1 LRSSTMVLVAK
12 DIAEKEFL
20 SLSRNV
26 NTLEAARQ
34 MKAKGHGFVII
45 ASSSGVPEGIVT
57 EWDFLAKI
65 VAEGKDP
72 VGVKLGDIMTSSLVS
87 VDGNEGID
95 QVAQIMAQKG
105 VRRVLVVSDHKILG
119 VITAKT
125 MLARLKEYIDR
136 VSSQIARLQS
146 PMY

>member
-1 LRSSTMVLVAK
+1 MVLVAK
-12 DIAEKEFL
+12 DIVEKEFL

-26 NTLEAARQ
+26 SALEAARQ

-45 ASSSGVPEGIVT
+45 ASGSGVPEGIVT

-65 VAEGKDP
+65 MAEGRNP
-72 VGVKLGDIMTSSLVS
+72 AGVKLGDMMTSNLVS

-105 VRRVLVVSDHKILG
+105 IRRVLVISDHKVLG

-125 MLARLKEYIDR
+125 MLSRLKEYIDK

>member
-1 LRSSTMVLVAK
+1 MVLVAK
-12 DIAEKEFL
+12 DIVEKEFL
-20 SLSRNV
+20 SLSID
-26 NTLEAARQ
+26 TSALEAARH
-34 MKAKGHGFVII
+34 MKANGHGFAII
-45 ASSSGVPEGIVT
+45 ASSAGVPEGIVT

-65 VAEGKDP
+65 MAEGKDP
-72 VGVKLGDIMTSSLVS
+72 AGVKLSDIMTSNLVS

-105 VRRVLVVSDHKILG
+105 VRRVLVISDHKVLG

-125 MLARLKEYIDR
+125 MLSRLKEYVDR
-136 VSSQIARLQS
+136 VSTQIARLQS

>member
-1 LRSSTMVLVAK
+1 MVLVAK
-12 DIAEKEFL
+12 DIVEKDFL
-20 SLSRNV
+20 SLSRN
-26 NTLEAARQ
+26 TSALEAARH

-45 ASSSGVPEGIVT
+45 ASSGGVPEGIVT

-65 VAEGKDP
+65 VADGTDP
-72 VGVKLGDIMTSSLVS
+72 AGVKLGDIMSSNLVS

-95 QVAQIMAQKG
+95 QVAQIMTQKG
-105 VRRVLVVSDHKILG
+105 IRRVLVISDHKVLG

-125 MLARLKEYIDR
+125 MLSRLKEYIDK

>member
-1 LRSSTMVLVAK
+1 MVLVAK
-12 DIAEKEFL
+12 DIVEKDFL
-20 SLSRNV
+20 SLSRN
-26 NTLEAARQ
+26 TSALEAARH

-45 ASSSGVPEGIVT
+45 ASSGGVPEGIVT

-65 VAEGKDP
+65 MAEGKDP
-72 VGVKLGDIMTSSLVS
+72 AGVKLGDIMTSNLVS
-87 VDGNEGID
+87 IDGNEGID
-95 QVAQIMAQKG
+95 QVAQIMTQKG
-105 VRRVLVVSDHKILG
+105 IRRVLVISDHKVLG

-125 MLARLKEYIDR
+125 MLSRLKEYIDK